1 MASRVAFG
9 LHQPA
14 PGGAAR
20 PMTDQYF
27 SPTPGAAHRPRQ
39 VTLALPDLTA
49 TLATDAGVFSPD
61 RVDAGTRLLLLEA
74 PPMDDA
80 TTVLD
85 LGCGY
90 GALLDTLR
98 GQGRAV
104 QYRGYDISADMVA
117 AASQRH
123 AADPASAFSTDLAP
137 FRPSDVVVA
146 SGVFN
151 VRLGHPVD
159 EWHDYVWDTIET
171 MHEVSTRG
179 FAFNML
185 STYSDPERRR
195 DALYYADPCAVFDR
209 CKRAFS
215 PRVAL
220 LHDYP
225 LFEFTIIVRK

>member
-1 MASRVAFG
+1 MSEPETAPRATLLRTVERYYADRLREFG
-9 LHQPA
+9 TTARGVDWNSADSQVLRFERLLEVLPA
-14 PGGAAR
+14 PSA
-20 PMTDQYF
+20 
-27 SPTPGAAHRPRQ
+27 
-39 VTLALPDLTA
+39 
-49 TLATDAGVFSPD
+49 
-61 RVDAGTRLLLLEA
+61 
-74 PPMDDA
+74 DDA
-80 TTVLD
+80 SLTLLD

-98 GQGRAV
+98 ASGRGV
-104 QYRGYDISADMVA
+104 QYRGYDISADMIA

-123 AADPASAFSTDLAP
+123 VADAASAFSTGLAP
-137 FRPSDVVVA
+137 FRPSDVAVA

-225 LFEFTIIVRK
+225 LFEFTIVVRK